1 MREIIKGFEPVSL
14 TTHRN
19 ELHSDFDNYT
29 AKKEL
34 RHALVSEQRGLC
46 CYCMARI
53 SAERGRMKIEHWHC
67 QAHYPAEQLSYR
79 NLLGACLGEEGKPYE
94 LQHCDTRKGNQDLL
108 WNPANFD
115 VSSQLSYR
123 PDGTI
128 ESDHGEFN
136 RQVNEVLNL
145 NVPFLKNNRKGVL
158 DAVLEWW
165 KHHRHAPKGR
175 IKRKID
181 KYAPTG
187 GQLTPF
193 CQVAIW
199 WLSRKLA
206 RMR

>member
-1 MREIIKGFEPVSL
+1 MREIIKGSEPVSL
-14 TTHRN
+14 TTHRI

-53 SAERGRMKIEHWHC
+53 SAGRRGMKIEHWRC

-79 NLLGACLGEEGKPYE
+79 NLLGACLGAEGSPYE
-94 LQHCDTRKGNQDLL
+94 LQHCDTRKENQDLR
-108 WNPANFD
+108 WNPAKFD

-123 PDGTI
+123 LDGTI

-136 RQVNEVLNL
+136 RQLNEVLNL

-165 KHHRHAPKGR
+165 KHHRHAPKPNLPQLVCGCT
-175 IKRKID
+175 
-181 KYAPTG
+181 PT
-187 GQLTPF
+187 
-193 CQVAIW
+193 
-199 WLSRKLA
+199 
-206 RMR
+206 